1 MNSIVER
8 IKAWLKNNNTP
19 VVAVVVTLAF
29 MIFNAVMLT
38 KDFYLLIGI
47 PLLGLLLMLF
57 VFKFETGLMATA
69 LFPPFAIDFALVP
82 QMELSMPVEP
92 MMILLRMKKK
102 FVQQ

>member
-1 MNSIVER
+1 MAMNSIVER

-47 PLLGLLLMLF
+47 PLLGLLLVLF
-57 VFKFETGLMATA
+57 IFIVLHKN
-69 LFPPFAIDFALVP
+69 
-82 QMELSMPVEP
+82 
-92 MMILLRMKKK
+92 K
-102 FVQQ
+102 